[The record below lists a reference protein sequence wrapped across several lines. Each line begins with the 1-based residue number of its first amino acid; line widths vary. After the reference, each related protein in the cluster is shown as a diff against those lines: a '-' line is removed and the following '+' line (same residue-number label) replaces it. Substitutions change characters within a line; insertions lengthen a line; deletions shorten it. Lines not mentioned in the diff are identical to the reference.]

1 MMHSQRRL
9 VGRRPTVVL
18 LSLDSTRAVLAVDG
32 VELGPL
38 ARAPEGSQPA
48 GVALGL
54 WRGGPS
60 AASGYLD
67 IDGVTVRETPATS

>member
-1 MMHSQRRL
+1 
-9 VGRRPTVVL
+9 
-18 LSLDSTRAVLAVDG
+18 

-48 GVALGL
+48 GVALGV